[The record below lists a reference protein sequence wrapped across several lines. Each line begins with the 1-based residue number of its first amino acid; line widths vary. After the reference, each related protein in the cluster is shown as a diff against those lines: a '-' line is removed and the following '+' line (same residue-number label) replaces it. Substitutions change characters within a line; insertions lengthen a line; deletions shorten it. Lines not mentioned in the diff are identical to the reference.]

1 MLEER
6 FLYERMKINEGSG
19 FELIY
24 PPLGDDDL
32 EAEYEAML
40 QKAQDIWDE
49 FTTGKR
55 DKGKN
60 ETKTLE

>member
-1 MLEER
+1 
-6 FLYERMKINEGSG
+6 MKINETGSG

-60 ETKTLE
+60 DAKTLE

>member
-1 MLEER
+1 
-6 FLYERMKINEGSG
+6 MKINEGSG

-60 ETKTLE
+60 DAKTLE